1 MDYISVLDK
10 LRSLGYLVERK
21 SPHHHRIECVLDLY
35 SRYRWHNLATD
46 NRGTWHDLS
55 SEKRFESLCRFI
67 DKQVMIA
74 DAILDRE
81 IAAGHVQEEEKQH
94 GPWLNES
101 NKPWF
106 TKVQR

>member
-1 MDYISVLDK
+1 MDYLGILSK
-10 LRSLGYLVERK
+10 LKSMGYLVEK
-21 SPHHHRIECVLDLY
+21 LSPHRHRIECVLDLY
-35 SRYRWHNLATD
+35 SKARWHNLATD
-46 NRGTWHDLS
+46 NRGSWHGMEL
-55 SEKRFESLCRFI
+55 ENLRHFI

-81 IAAGHVQEEEKQH
+81 IAAGRVQEEEKQH